1 MRLRE
6 HRDIVIKLFICILA
20 AATTL
25 YAYILKQ
32 NEVTELRLAI
42 PVLAKEL
49 RQINDENTRLKYEID
64 QFESPIH
71 LMEMARKPEFGHL
84 KYPYLKDIIIVN
96 KNEKKK

>member
-1 MRLRE
+1 MKYN
-6 HRDIVIKLFICILA
+6 DIIIKLFICIIA

-42 PVLAKEL
+42 PTLGKEV
-49 RQINDENTRLKYEID
+49 RQIHDENTRLQYEID

-71 LMEMARKPEFGHL
+71 LMELARKPEFGHL
-84 KYPYLKDIIIVN
+84 KYPYLKDVIFVN
-96 KNEKKK
+96 KNGSNP